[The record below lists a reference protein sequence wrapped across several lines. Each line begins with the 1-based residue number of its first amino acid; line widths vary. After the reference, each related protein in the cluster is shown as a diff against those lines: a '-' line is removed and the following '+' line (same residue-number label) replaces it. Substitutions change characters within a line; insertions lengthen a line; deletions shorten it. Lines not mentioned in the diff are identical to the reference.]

1 MRGIFNLG
9 NIIYEVGG
17 WPHGVSVLHKVCTNL
32 AFLNQISCTCYINI
46 TICLVFCEAF
56 VCACTSSVC
65 KSNVV

>member
-17 WPHGVSVLHKVCTNL
+17 WPHEGSVLHKVCTNR
-32 AFLNQISCTCYINI
+32 YINI
-46 TICLVFCEAF
+46 TICLVFCEQF

-65 KSNVV
+65 KSNVVEHVRFHQS